1 MASEKPPLWILTGMS
16 GAGKATAAAA
26 LEAAG
31 VEVTDNLSPDLL
43 AAWAGR
49 PRGRPAVAVVDARSG
64 QRVVGLVPP
73 AGVRTIYLTAPDT
86 VLERRLSEST
96 RPHPCRDAGSPF
108 AAVREE
114 RERLSALRA
123 AADVVVDTAELSPAG
138 LAQRV
143 TELVLPVAPDAPL
156 RVTVSSFGYKFG
168 PQPEADWVID
178 VRFLRNPFWE
188 VELGPLTGLD
198 GSVRAYVLADPRA
211 GELQDRLSEL
221 LGWVIAQYAE
231 HRRRFLHVALGC
243 TGGRHRS
250 VVIAEELGRRLRSER
265 VEVVVRH
272 RDVGKPDPR

>member
-1 MASEKPPLWILTGMS
+1 MASEKSPLWILTGMS

-43 AAWAGR
+43 AAWVAR

-64 QRVVGLVPP
+64 QGVVGLVPP
-73 AGVRTIYLTAPDT
+73 AGVRTVYLTASDT

-96 RPHPCRDAGSPF
+96 RPHPCRDAGSPLV
-108 AAVREE
+108 AVREE

-143 TELVLPVAPDAPL
+143 TELVLPVAPEAPL
-156 RVTVSSFGYKFG
+156 LVTVSSFGYKFG

-188 VELGPLTGLD
+188 AELRPLTGLD
-198 GSVRAYVLADPRA
+198 GAVRAYVLADPRA
-211 GELQDRLSEL
+211 GELQDRLTEL
-221 LGWVIAQYAE
+221 LGWVTAQYAE

-272 RDVGKPDPR
+272 RDVDKPDPR